1 MKKKLN
7 TQLAVLF
14 LIMLVAFIVRATHN
28 RLDYMSQG
36 TPDDYG
42 YEASQIASS
51 VAGGHG
57 FGNPYPLIQTGPT
70 ALMPPGYIYLL
81 AGIFK
86 IFGIHTTASYL
97 AATTLT
103 GLLSTLMCIPIFF
116 LGRRVAGDAVG
127 LGAAA
132 LWAVFPTAVLFTTGA
147 ISGVWDTA
155 LTALLAAIVLL
166 VTLRLRDSDRTGA
179 WIGYGVLCALAL
191 EVNPAILSVIPFL
204 FAWLAWN
211 LYQRRQQPHPR
222 AWLRLPA
229 LAALVIVLGCAPWAA
244 RNWITFH
251 RFIPFRSNLG
261 LELWLGNNKYEDHD
275 LFPDTR
281 SPYTSWIETR
291 RYAEIG
297 EIAFMREKKA
307 EAIQYIAAH
316 PWLTVRSV
324 YTRFVVI
331 WTGTSVR
338 VEDIWPMMD
347 WAMRI
352 SFAANAAF
360 VILGWAGLLAMF
372 RQRHRYAWPFLIYL
386 AFYPAVYYITH
397 ATLRYR
403 NSIDPA
409 LAVLA
414 TYAVVCAAR
423 ALARKFTR
431 ATLHPSAAAA
441 QSSPAAD

>member
-7 TQLAVLF
+7 TQFAILF
-14 LIMLVAFIVRATHN
+14 LIMLVAFIIRATHN

-51 VAGGHG
+51 VASGHG

-86 IFGIHTTASYL
+86 LFGIHTTSSYL

-103 GLLSTLMCIPIFF
+103 GLLSTLICIPIFF

-166 VTLRLRDSDRTGA
+166 VTLRLQHSDRTGA
-179 WIGYGVLCALAL
+179 WIGYGLLCALAL
-191 EVNPAILSVIPFL
+191 EVNPAILSALPFL

-211 LYQRRQQPHPR
+211 LYQHRHEHPR
-222 AWLRLPA
+222 AWLGLPA
-229 LAALVIVLGCAPWAA
+229 LAALVIVLGCAPWTA

-251 RFIPFRSNLG
+251 RFIPFRSNFG

-307 EAIQYIAAH
+307 ESIQYISTH
-316 PWLTVRSV
+316 RWQTLRSI
-324 YTRFVVI
+324 YMRFVVI

-338 VEDIWPMMD
+338 LEDIWPMMD
-347 WAMRI
+347 WSMRI
-352 SFAANAAF
+352 SFAANAMF
-360 VILGWAGLLAMF
+360 VVLGWAGLLAMF
-372 RQRHRYAWPFLIYL
+372 RQRHPCAWPFLAYL
-386 AFYPAVYYITH
+386 VFYPAVYYITH

-414 TYAVVCAAR
+414 TYAIFCAAR
-423 ALARKFTR
+423 AIARQLAG
-431 ATLHPSAAAA
+431 ASARPD
-441 QSSPAAD
+441 SPPDPQPLPAGD